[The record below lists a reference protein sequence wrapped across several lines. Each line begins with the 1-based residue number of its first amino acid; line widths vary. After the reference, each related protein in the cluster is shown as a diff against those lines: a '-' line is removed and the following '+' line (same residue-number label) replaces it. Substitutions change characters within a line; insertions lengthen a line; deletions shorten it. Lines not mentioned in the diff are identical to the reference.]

1 MSSVELNRWF
11 IEKNAHVKSC
21 LYLID
26 TGLCD
31 GQDTIFKYGRTTDIQ
46 QRMARHMKMWKN
58 MKILHIEPVL
68 DSVNC
73 EKCLK
78 EALREY
84 IYTTSFMKQKE
95 LLYGRSPRVFIDC
108 IVEIAQKEM
117 EQVKVYQEALARTE
131 EFRNQ
136 CSVVGKYSVSP
147 EYLKQTEELLNGSNI
162 CSSMGEADARV
173 TSPYF

>member
-1 MSSVELNRWF
+1 MSTVELNRWF

-46 QRMARHMKMWKN
+46 QRMTRHMKMWKN

-78 EALREY
+78 ETLREY

-95 LLYGRSPRVFIDC
+95 LLCGRSPRIFIDC

-117 EQVKVYQEALARTE
+117 EQVKVYQETLARTE
-131 EFRNQ
+131 EFRTK
-136 CSVVGKYSVSP
+136 CSVSNFTVSS
-147 EYLKQTEELLNGSNI
+147 EYLKQTEELLN
-162 CSSMGEADARV
+162 SSPRV
-173 TSPYF
+173 TSPYFQQS